1 MPLLSLKQNCHN
13 CVCVNK
19 RAKPARCGAIC
30 EAVAA
35 LIDYS
40 FLLSIGFAGAL
51 LFSTAMQLWL
61 NARQARHVHAHST
74 AVPEAFQATVSL
86 ADHEKAAAY
95 TLAKLRL
102 GNWQIVFSAAILLA
116 WTLLG
121 GLSLLNAWLLDTM
134 GAGMTQQLT
143 LLVGVMLIGGVI
155 DLPLSWWVT
164 FKLEARFG
172 FNNSTLKL
180 WLSDLVKGAAMGLA
194 LMLPLAWA
202 ALSLMQAT
210 GAMWWLWVWLLW
222 VGFNT
227 VIMLVY
233 PKWIAPRFNK
243 FEPLTREDVKA
254 EAMQLIERCGFEAE
268 GLFVMDRSKRS
279 AHANAYF
286 TGLGKSKRVVF
297 FDTLLNKL
305 SIEEVKA
312 VLAHELGHFH
322 HKHIRQRLVMVFA
335 MSAVAL
341 AVLSW
346 LGTQVWFF
354 TGLGVLPNLEG
365 ANHALA
371 LVLFMFA
378 APVVGFFVGPVM
390 ARGSRANEFEADRYA
405 TTHASADALAS
416 ALTKLYTDNA
426 STLTPDPLYSRFYAS
441 HPPAIERLAHIQQQA
456 TA

>member
-1 MPLLSLKQNCHN
+1 MT
-13 CVCVNK
+13 
-19 RAKPARCGAIC
+19 
-30 EAVAA
+30 
-35 LIDYS
+35 DYS
-40 FLLSIGFAGAL
+40 LLLSIGFGAAL
-51 LFSTAMQLWL
+51 LLSTALQLWL
-61 NARQARHVHAHST
+61 NARQARHVHTHST
-74 AVPEAFQATVSL
+74 AVPSAFESTVSL
-86 ADHEKAAAY
+86 ADHQKAAAY

-102 GNWQIVFSAAILLA
+102 GNWQIVVNAAVLLA

-121 GLSLLNAWLLDTM
+121 GLSWLNAWLLQAM
-134 GAGMTQQLT
+134 GAGMAQQLV
-143 LLVGVMLIGGVI
+143 LLVSVMVIAGLI
-155 DLPLSWWVT
+155 DLPLSWWAT
-164 FKLEARFG
+164 FKLEASFG
-172 FNNSTLKL
+172 FNNATLTL
-180 WLSDLVKGAAMGLA
+180 WLSDLVKAAAVGLT

-202 ALSLMQAT
+202 ALALMQAT

-227 VIMLVY
+227 FIMVVY

-243 FEPLTREDVKA
+243 FEPLTREDLKA
-254 EAMQLIERCGFEAE
+254 QATDLIERCGFEAQ
-268 GLFVMDRSKRS
+268 GLFVMDGSKRS

-305 SIEEVKA
+305 NVEEVKA

-341 AVLSW
+341 ALLSW

-354 TGLGVLPNLEG
+354 TGLGVLPNLGG

-371 LVLFMFA
+371 LLLFMFA
-378 APVVGFFVGPVM
+378 APVVGFFVGPIM
-390 ARGSRANEFEADRYA
+390 AHSSRANEFEADRYA

-416 ALTKLYTDNA
+416 ALTKLYKDNA